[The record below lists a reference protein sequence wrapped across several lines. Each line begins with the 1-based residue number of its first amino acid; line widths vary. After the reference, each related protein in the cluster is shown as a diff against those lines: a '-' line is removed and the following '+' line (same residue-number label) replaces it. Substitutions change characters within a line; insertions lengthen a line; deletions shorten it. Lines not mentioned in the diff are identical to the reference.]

1 MELLGNTR
9 TLPELF
15 KAADLEFRFD
25 ESHISS
31 LIDTIEIALTEN

>member
-1 MELLGNTR
+1 MKLGNTR

-15 KAADLEFRFD
+15 KAADLELRFD

-31 LIDTIEIALTEN
+31 LIDTIEIA